1 MNLMIHAAAINPMYY
16 GTLGF
21 LVFSAMMASIGF
33 WAIHGLKKDK
43 RKRDIGFTTSQPD
56 PRSRPAE

>member
-1 MNLMIHAAAINPMYY
+1 MNLMIRAAEINPMYY

-21 LVFSAMMASIGF
+21 LVFSAMLASVGF

-43 RKRDIGFTTSQPD
+43 RKREIGFTTSTPES
-56 PRSRPAE
+56 RSRSAE